1 MLGNEENAVDV
12 DAKQALPVLEARPF
26 DAADMADPGVVDK
39 NVESIESGE
48 GLLNRLG
55 VGDIDGDHGNTLAD
69 LGGQLPGRFMIKI
82 GNNDRRSRSRE
93 SADGLFAD
101 PAGAARHQSP
111 AAIESKRLFHAVV
124 GAMKPPL
131 SPAQSWAAP

>member
-1 MLGNEENAVDV
+1 M
-12 DAKQALPVLEARPF
+12 
-26 DAADMADPGVVDK
+26 
-39 NVESIESGE
+39 
-48 GLLNRLG
+48 NRLG

-131 SPAQSWAAP
+131 SPAQSWAAHDLLGRKHMVGDVEEPMQSGWIVAPFVGLLERA